1 MIYISGYQKLVKL
14 ANDITI
20 TLAESTIEKLIST
33 LEQSSQATIDWFKII
48 VNRDKFQTIVIKK
61 SCRMK
66 DSYALNINNQTINSE
81 KCIKLLVIK
90 KYNTLSH
97 VLLYEGNKQKQER
110 ALRILYSD
118 STSDYNQLL
127 NKLNE
132 ASNRLRN
139 LALEVFK
146 TLSNL
151 NPTYPTHEINFYKTT
166 NLTSRPLDIKV
177 NQSHNTTK
185 YGNKSLKIS
194 EPRIWN
200 SLLKQIKEETN
211 YLFSGAK
218 VFFNVKLENTK
229 FLHVNN
235 I

>member
-48 VNRDKFQTIVIKK
+48 VNRDKFQIIVIKK

-66 DSYALNINNQTINSE
+66 DSYAL
-81 KCIKLLVIK
+81 KCIKLFVIK

-110 ALRILYSD
+110 ALRILYND

-146 TLSNL
+146 ILSNL